1 MEIIPCKCGKLPR
14 FWRFGDVYI
23 CGCINSNCHE
33 YPARSLRSKEDAIR
47 RWNKKMKGELNN
59 DQN

>member
-47 RWNKKMKGELNN
+47 RWNKKMKGE
-59 DQN
+59 